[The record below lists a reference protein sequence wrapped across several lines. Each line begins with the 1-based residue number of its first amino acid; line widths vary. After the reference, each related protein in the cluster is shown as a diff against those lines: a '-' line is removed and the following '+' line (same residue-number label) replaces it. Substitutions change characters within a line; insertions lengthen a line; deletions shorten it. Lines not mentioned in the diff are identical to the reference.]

1 MLGIIIGFLV
11 LLILIIYRV
20 SIVIAAPI
28 SSIIIAL
35 FNNLDILQILN
46 ENYLPGFAGF
56 IQKYLFIFLLSSL
69 LGKIMEDSND
79 ASDIGKTII
88 KFINYK
94 YVGVGIFF
102 ISALMTYGG
111 ISGFV
116 LIFTIYPIAKSVFEN
131 ANLSKSLI
139 LASITGGVVV
149 IGIPLAG
156 SPQIQNLIMMDLLNT
171 PAVAGLYISL
181 ISVFFSTGFAVYYL
195 IYKTKKLLP
204 DDIDIS
210 EKNIMSE
217 LNITVIIKLL
227 LSISPLLTV
236 FISLAIL
243 DFSPVVSLLFG
254 VIVSLIKNIKKINFK
269 KVINDCITNATVPL
283 MFVASVM
290 GFGNF
295 ISNLPVFKEYLQM
308 ILNLPLHP
316 YFLIGII
323 TNIASGLL
331 GSASGGIILTMSTVG
346 DNLVKLVNVEYLH
359 RIILIASTGLDT
371 LPHNSVYLAMLAYTG
386 LKLKDTY
393 YDYVILTIIAPSIA
407 LFVATFL
414 AIYI

>member
-11 LLILIIYRV
+11 LLVLIIYKV
-20 SIVIAAPI
+20 SIIIAAPL

-35 FNNLDILQILN
+35 FNNLDIFQILN
-46 ENYLPGFAGF
+46 EYYLPGFAEF

-79 ASDIGKTII
+79 AAEIGKIII
-88 KFINYK
+88 KLINYK
-94 YVGVGIFF
+94 YVAVGIFF

-156 SPQIQNLIMMDLLNT
+156 SPQIQNLIMMDFLNT
-171 PAVAGLYISL
+171 PAVAGLNISL
-181 ISVFFSTGFAVYYL
+181 ISVLFSTGFAVFYL

-204 DDIDIS
+204 KDIDIS
-210 EKNIMSE
+210 KKNILSG
-217 LNITVIIKLL
+217 LNVNITIKLL

-243 DFSPVVSLLFG
+243 GLSPVISLLLG
-254 VIVSLIKNIKKINFK
+254 VIVSLIKNIKKVKLK
-269 KVINDCITNATVPL
+269 KVINDSITNATVPL

-290 GFGNF
+290 GFGNL

-308 ILNLPLHP
+308 ILSLPLHP
-316 YFLIGII
+316 YLLIGII

-346 DNLVKLVNVEYLH
+346 ENLIKLVDAEYLH

-393 YDYVILTIIAPSIA
+393 YDYLILTIIAPLIA